1 MNKIKNGLV
10 VGAVCFFFGIG
21 VGNVVTYF
29 CFPRIIEQ
37 RVEVEKP
44 VVRETVRTNTLTEIQ
59 YVEKEIDPFTGKRE
73 DTDVETNIK
82 QPSIGVKVN
91 GKPYEFGLLQGETQ
105 KFENGKIVMNQESTI
120 KFEVEVPTIHQKWR
134 VGTYAEWGTSKNYPD
149 VGARLNRQFKRWDG
163 DVYINQDKDVKGQVT
178 IWF

>member
-1 MNKIKNGLV
+1 MDKIKNGLV
-10 VGAVCFFFGIG
+10 VGTICFFFGIG
-21 VGNVVTYF
+21 VGSAVTYF
-29 CFPRIIEQ
+29 YFPRVIEQ

-44 VVRETVRTNTLTEIQ
+44 VVRETIRTNTLTEIQ
-59 YVEKEIDPFTGKRE
+59 YVEKEVDPITGRRE
-73 DTDVETNIK
+73 ATDVETNIK

-134 VGTYAEWGTSKNYPD
+134 VGAYADWTTGGDRPN
-149 VGARLNRQFKRWDG
+149 VGARLNRQFKHWDG
-163 DVYINQDKDVKGQVT
+163 DVYINQNKNVKGQVT